1 MNDRP
6 SLWGRLILFLKGV
19 AMGAADVVPGVSG
32 GTIAFITGIY
42 DELLNSIRSANLK
55 ALQLL
60 LKGRFAELSAHMNIP
75 FLLVLG
81 SGIAL
86 SLLSLSKLVL
96 YLMEH
101 QPILLWSFF
110 FGLVMASIWSVSKQI
125 KRYGPGML
133 SLFVAGAVVAFWI
146 TMVSPSQTPET
157 WWFIMLSG
165 AIAICAMILPGISG
179 SFILLLMGKYRFILE
194 SLNEFRLGIILLF
207 SVGMVAGI
215 TSFSHLLH
223 WLLQRYRDYTIAV
236 LAGFMLGSLN
246 KVWPWKVPIETYLD
260 SKGKVHALTERNLWP
275 ARYEEIT
282 GYPAEWGMALMVAL
296 IGAGLVLLLERLGS
310 HKSA

>member
-1 MNDRP
+1 MSTPNSILDRF
-6 SLWGRLILFLKGV
+6 ILFLKGV
-19 AMGAADVVPGVSG
+19 AMGAADAVPGVSG

-55 ALQLL
+55 AVQLI
-60 LKGRFAELSAHMNIP
+60 LKGRFAEFSAHINLP
-75 FLLVLG
+75 FLLVLV

-110 FGLVMASIWSVSKQI
+110 FGLVLASIWSIGKQI
-125 KRYGPGML
+125 ERFGLGIL
-133 SLFVAGAVVAFWI
+133 SLFVAGVVAAFWI
-146 TMVSPSQTPET
+146 TTVSPSQTPET
-157 WWFIMLSG
+157 WWFIMMSG

-179 SFILLLMGKYRFILE
+179 SFILLLLGKYRFILE
-194 SLNEFRLGIILLF
+194 SLNEFRLGIIFLF

-223 WLLQRYRDYTIAV
+223 WLLHRYRNYTIAV

-246 KVWPWKVPIETYLD
+246 KVWPWKVSIQTYFD
-260 SKGKVHALTERNLWP
+260 SKGKEHALTERNLWP
-275 ARYEEIT
+275 TQYEELT
-282 GYPAEWGMALMVAL
+282 GFSAEWGMALLVAL
-296 IGAGLVLLLERLGS
+296 MGAALVLLLERMGS
-310 HKSA
+310 RKSA

>member
-1 MNDRP
+1 MSAPTALMD
-6 SLWGRLILFLKGV
+6 RLILFLKGM

-42 DELLNSIRSANLK
+42 DELLNSIRSANLT

-60 LKGRFAELSAHMNIP
+60 LKGRFADLWAHMNLA
-75 FLLVLG
+75 FVLVLG

-110 FGLVMASIWSVSKQI
+110 FGLVLASIWSVGKQI
-125 KRYGPGML
+125 ERFGPGMVG
-133 SLFVAGAVVAFWI
+133 LFVLGAAVAFWI
-146 TMVSPSQTPET
+146 TTVSPSQSPES

-179 SFILLLMGKYRFILE
+179 SFILLLLGKYRFILE
-194 SLNEFRLGIILLF
+194 SLNEFRLGVILLF
-207 SVGMVAGI
+207 SVGMVVGI

-223 WLLQRYRDYTIAV
+223 WLLQRYRNFTIAV

-246 KVWPWKVPIETYLD
+246 KVWPWKVPIQTYLD

-275 ARYEEIT
+275 TRYEEIT
-282 GYPAEWGMALMVAL
+282 GFSAEWGMALLVAL
-296 IGAGLVLLLERLGS
+296 MGAALVLLLERMGS
-310 HKSA
+310 RKSA

>member
-1 MNDRP
+1 
-6 SLWGRLILFLKGV
+6 
-19 AMGAADVVPGVSG
+19 
-32 GTIAFITGIY
+32 
-42 DELLNSIRSANLK
+42 
-55 ALQLL
+55 
-60 LKGRFAELSAHMNIP
+60 
-75 FLLVLG
+75 
-81 SGIAL
+81 
-86 SLLSLSKLVL
+86 
-96 YLMEH
+96 
-101 QPILLWSFF
+101 
-110 FGLVMASIWSVSKQI
+110 MASIWSVSKQT

-133 SLFVAGAVVAFWI
+133 SLFVVGAVVAFWI

-275 ARYEEIT
+275 TRYEEIT

>member
-1 MNDRP
+1 MNNP
-6 SLWGRLILFLKGV
+6 ASLAERLILFLKGV

-42 DELLNSIRSANLK
+42 DELLNSIRSVNLK

-60 LKGRFAELSAHMNIP
+60 LKGRFADLSAHMNIP

-110 FGLVMASIWSVSKQI
+110 FGLVLASIWSVGKQI
-125 KRYGPGML
+125 ERLGPGML
-133 SLFVAGAVVAFWI
+133 SLFVVGTAGAFWI
-146 TMVSPSQTPET
+146 TTVSPSQTPET

-207 SVGMVAGI
+207 SVGMVLGI

-223 WLLQRYRDYTIAV
+223 WLLQRFRNHTIAV

-246 KVWPWKVPIETYLD
+246 KVWPWKVPIQTYLD
-260 SKGKVHALTERNLWP
+260 SEGKVHALTERNLWP
-275 ARYEEIT
+275 TRYEELT
-282 GYPAEWGMALMVAL
+282 GFPAEWGLALLVALM
-296 IGAGLVLLLERLGS
+296 GAGLVLLLEHLGS
-310 HKSA
+310 RKAA

>member
-1 MNDRP
+1 MSASP
-6 SLWGRLILFLKGV
+6 SLMNRLILFLKGV

-42 DELLNSIRSANLK
+42 DELLNSIRSVNLK
-55 ALQLL
+55 AFQLL
-60 LKGRFAELSAHMNIP
+60 LKGRFAELSAHLNIP

-110 FGLVMASIWSVSKQI
+110 FGLVLASIWTVGKQLD
-125 KRYGPGML
+125 RFGPGMM
-133 SLFVAGAVVAFWI
+133 SLFVAGTVVAFWI
-146 TMVSPSQTPET
+146 TTVSPTQTPET
-157 WWFIMLSG
+157 WWFIMMSG

-194 SLNEFRLGIILLF
+194 SLNEFRLGVILLF
-207 SVGMVAGI
+207 SVGMVVGI
-215 TSFSHLLH
+215 TSFSHFLH
-223 WLLQRYRDYTIAV
+223 WLLHRYRNHTIAV

-246 KVWPWKVPIETYLD
+246 KVWPWKVPIKTYLD
-260 SKGKVHALTERNLWP
+260 SEGKVHPLTERNLWP
-275 ARYEEIT
+275 TRYEELT
-282 GYPAEWGMALMVAL
+282 GNPAEWGMALLVAL
-296 IGAGLVLLLERLGS
+296 LGAALVILLERLGS
-310 HKSA
+310 RKSA

>member
-1 MNDRP
+1 MSAP
-6 SLWGRLILFLKGV
+6 PPLMGRLVLFLKGM

-42 DELLNSIRSANLK
+42 DELLNSIRSANVK

-75 FLLVLG
+75 FLLALG

-101 QPILLWSFF
+101 QPIMLWSFF
-110 FGLVMASIWSVSKQI
+110 FGLVLASIWSVAKQI
-125 KRYGPGML
+125 DRFGPGVL
-133 SLFVAGAVVAFWI
+133 GLFAAGAVGAFWI
-146 TMVSPSQTPET
+146 TTVSPSQSPET

-194 SLNEFRLGIILLF
+194 ALHGLRFDVILLF

-223 WLLQRYRDYTIAV
+223 WLLQRYRNLTIAV

-246 KVWPWKVPIETYLD
+246 KVWPWKVPIQTYLD
-260 SKGKVHALTERNLWP
+260 SKGKLHPLTERNLFP
-275 ARYEEIT
+275 STYESVT
-282 GYPAEWGMALMVAL
+282 GYPAEWGMALLVAL
-296 IGAGLVLLLERLGS
+296 MGAALVLLLERMGS
-310 HKSA
+310 RKSA

>member
-1 MNDRP
+1 MSSSVTWADR
-6 SLWGRLILFLKGV
+6 LVLFLKGV

-55 ALQLL
+55 AIQLL
-60 LKGRFAELSAHMNIP
+60 LRGRFAALSAHLNLP

-110 FGLVMASIWSVSKQI
+110 FGLVLASIWTVSKQI
-125 KRYGPGML
+125 DRFRVGLL
-133 SLFVAGAVVAFWI
+133 SMFVLGTVVAFWI
-146 TMVSPSQTPET
+146 TTVSPSHTPET
-157 WWFIMLSG
+157 WWFIILSG

-194 SLNEFRLGIILLF
+194 ALNEFRLDIILLF
-207 SVGMVAGI
+207 SVGMVTGI
-215 TSFSHLLH
+215 TSFSHVLH
-223 WLLQRYRDYTIAV
+223 WLLQRYRNLTIAV

-246 KVWPWKVPIETYLD
+246 KVWPWKIPLKTYVD
-260 SKGKVHALTERNLWP
+260 SSGKVHPLTERNLWP
-275 ARYEEIT
+275 GTYESVT
-282 GYPAEWGMALMVAL
+282 GFPAEWGMALLVAL
-296 IGAGLVLLLERLGS
+296 LGAALVLLLERLGS
-310 HKSA
+310 RNEG

>member
-1 MNDRP
+1 MD
-6 SLWGRLILFLKGV
+6 RLILFLKGV

-42 DELLNSIRSANLK
+42 DELLNSIRSANWK

-110 FGLVMASIWSVSKQI
+110 FGLVLASIWSVGKQI
-125 KRYGPGML
+125 ERYGPRMVGFFGL
-133 SLFVAGAVVAFWI
+133 GAVIAF
-146 TMVSPSQTPET
+146 
-157 WWFIMLSG
+157 
-165 AIAICAMILPGISG
+165 
-179 SFILLLMGKYRFILE
+179 
-194 SLNEFRLGIILLF
+194 
-207 SVGMVAGI
+207 
-215 TSFSHLLH
+215 
-223 WLLQRYRDYTIAV
+223 
-236 LAGFMLGSLN
+236 
-246 KVWPWKVPIETYLD
+246 
-260 SKGKVHALTERNLWP
+260 
-275 ARYEEIT
+275 
-282 GYPAEWGMALMVAL
+282 
-296 IGAGLVLLLERLGS
+296 
-310 HKSA
+310 